1 MWPFD
6 RKQKDVPHGNVISET
21 KSLAEPDAE
30 LLAILGATVTGTAAV
45 SASVAL
51 TVPGVRNAVSVI
63 AESAATMCLIVKR
76 KVGDEETDAAD
87 FPALKLLTG
96 QANSWTSGY
105 ELIRD
110 LVSQALTQ
118 DRGGLAW
125 VNRPSGQPTEIIRY
139 ESSVIDVQYDPVTGE
154 PTYRLS
160 GKVVPAS
167 DVIHVRGAF
176 SKCPLT
182 QCSEAIGVA
191 KAMEAYAAKLWT
203 AGCKPSG
210 VITMPQ
216 GVKLGDTALAKMKAG
231 WQAAHSGSAN
241 AASTAIL
248 WDGATWEQM
257 TLNSTDAQYLENR
270 QYQLAEIAR
279 AFSIPQHMIGKLDRA
294 TWSTSEQAAKEYL
307 TFTLLPWLRVLES
320 AFNRALLTDEERG
333 EYRFCFDLDDFTQ
346 ADITAR
352 ATAISTLITAKVLN
366 SNEAR
371 DWLGMPPRDGG
382 DVYENPNTGTKPAND
397 NQPVKAAA

>member
-1 MWPFD
+1 MWPF
-6 RKQKDVPHGNVISET
+6 KPTQPPVET
-21 KSLAEPDAE
+21 KSLAEPDEE
-30 LLAILGATVTGTAAV
+30 LLALLGAAVAGVAAV
-45 SASVAL
+45 PASVAL

-63 AESAATMCLIVKR
+63 AESAATMSLTVKR
-76 KVGDEETDAAD
+76 RVGDEETDVAD

-105 ELIRD
+105 ELTRD
-110 LVSQALTQ
+110 LVAQALTQ
-118 DRGGLAW
+118 DKGGLAW
-125 VNRPSGQPTEIIRY
+125 VNRPSGRPAEIIRY
-139 ESSVIDVQYDPVTGE
+139 ESSVIDVHYDAVTGE

-160 GKVVPAS
+160 GKVVPTS
-167 DVIHVRGAF
+167 DIIHVRGAF

-182 QCSEAIGVA
+182 QCAEAIGVA

-203 AGCKPSG
+203 AGSKPSG
-210 VITMPQ
+210 VIQFPN
-216 GVKLGDTALAKMKAG
+216 KLGDEALKKMKAG

-241 AASTAIL
+241 AGSTAIL
-248 WDGATWEQM
+248 WEGATWQQI

-270 QYQLAEIAR
+270 QFQLAEIAR
-279 AFSIPQHMIGKLDRA
+279 AFNIPQHMIGKLDRA

-307 TFTLLPWLRVLES
+307 TFTLLPWLRALES
-320 AFNRALLTDEERG
+320 AFNRALLSDEERG

-371 DWLGMPPRDGG
+371 DWLGLPPRTGG
-382 DVYENPNTGTKPAND
+382 DVYENPNTGAKPAND
-397 NQPVKAAA
+397 NKPAKAAAA

>member
-1 MWPFD
+1 MWPF
-6 RKQKDVPHGNVISET
+6 RKPTVATET
-21 KSLAEPDAE
+21 KSLAAPDEE

-51 TVPGVRNAVSVI
+51 TVPAVRNAVSVI
-63 AESAATMCLIVKR
+63 AESAATMSLTVKR
-76 KVGDEETDAAD
+76 KVGDEETDVTD

-105 ELIRD
+105 ELVRD
-110 LVSQALTQ
+110 LIAQALTQ
-118 DRGGLAW
+118 DKGGLAW
-125 VNRPSGQPTEIIRY
+125 VNKPQGRAAEIIRY
-139 ESSVIDVQYDPVTGE
+139 ESSVIDVQFDPVTTE

-160 GKVVPAS
+160 GKVVPAA
-167 DVIHVRGAF
+167 DIIHVRGAF

-182 QCSEAIGVA
+182 QCAESIGVA

-203 AGCKPSG
+203 GSAKPSG
-210 VITMPQ
+210 VITMPE
-216 GVKLGDTALAKMKAG
+216 GVKMGDSALAKMKAG
-231 WQAAHSGSAN
+231 WQAAHAGSAN

-248 WDGATWEQM
+248 WDGAKWEQM
-257 TLNSTDAQYLENR
+257 TLNSTDAQYIENR
-270 QYQLAEIAR
+270 QFALAEIAR
-279 AFSIPQHMIGKLDRA
+279 AFNIPQHMIGKLDRA

-320 AFNRALLTDEERG
+320 AFNRALLTDEERS

-352 ATAISTLITAKVLN
+352 ATAISTLITAKVLS

-371 DWLGMPPRDGG
+371 DWLGLAPRDGG

-397 NQPVKAAA
+397 NTPKQEQAVAS